1 MFERPDAET
10 IRMPE
15 PYGTLLAFLADL
27 DEQAE
32 IMAREAPHPFTA
44 EILTAV
50 RLQMASLGLVVSLAA
65 RSAPARDRKG

>member
-1 MFERPDAET
+1 MFERPDAESV
-10 IRMPE
+10 RLPE
-15 PYGTLLAFLADL
+15 PYGSLLAFLADL

-32 IMAREAPHPFTA
+32 IMAKAAPDPFTV

-65 RSAPARDRKG
+65 RRR